1 MTVGQDEKDKDDH
14 SKMVQLL
21 RNGSMVEV
29 RVDKIINGGFHVRV
43 LSENEREHKE
53 NMESLHLSSEK
64 EILQS
69 QSLQEYAAYNFISL
83 SHVDPDKVVGQ
94 LVLFK
99 SRDKS
104 FCRGLVEK
112 RKDTDIPLYIIRNI
126 DTKVAVINIPLTDI
140 RLLPEKYG
148 LKRWPPVTLKFQLSQ
163 VRPITLPIKD
173 GMISNKKVDTNTWD
187 AAAMNFI
194 KREIKDSI
202 VVCKIFGMNPVNGVY
217 DVMMFK
223 QRSLND
229 KAVCINKELIEKG
242 FARQMEPNEKP
253 TVPAPSKGP
262 DYSSTRAS
270 ISTANISV
278 DPRRDTQH
286 SPTRTNNTSVN
297 SSPDYHRNRSPH
309 RADCRLK
316 TVGAREPT
324 PEKNLVG
331 IGGTKSKVNTFSFKR
346 PDIPVPLILGC
357 DDLTPVSSIESCNFN
372 SKIKEL
378 YIKGRGSSHT
388 NLSEI
393 QRYGWPFFEKNRDG
407 VLVFPRDNTLRTELT
422 FLTPL
427 LSTVANGTY
436 HTLPRSYSP
445 KVLIIAPSCED
456 VDLLV
461 RYSQESLHESQKYGL
476 YVRKAYTLSKFCPH
490 ADLWNKQDIVVI
502 TPDSLIK
509 THEEHIPADGKS
521 IYYHS
526 TCHMVLHKS
535 HDLFTRH
542 KESMFKI
549 LSAFREEREEQD
561 YKHVCQITLFS
572 DTWLPMY
579 HAVISK
585 FMDNP
590 VIVIQNRT
598 EAALFGGVTSHVE
611 EFSNAATKR
620 DSFITTTRKLCD
632 RRKKTAVLVRTN
644 PSDIVQMLRT
654 KAVPCE
660 ELDERGF
667 KLRHWT
673 PGSAMVIS
681 DTVAKKYQVPDCDV
695 VLHFDMAGGLA
706 AFNNRLSF
714 LESRFTGISAAQEC
728 LSIFFLTEDEDV
740 QSVNNLVK
748 YLSRHSVT
756 VPKSLQDK
764 ADIGEKE
771 RQKGKAD
778 KPLCRYLRQYGSCT
792 ARACSMRHVVLESD
806 APGSSLKLLDL
817 PLRGKIKVRISSVA
831 DGNRLYGRIM
841 SVEPGKCPNAEEE
854 FQKFSEKVQGWF
866 NDKPALIDEDK
877 LIHDLELGREV
888 VVGVKDK
895 MDGKYYRA
903 RVKSIRYNADRA
915 GTLDGVIA
923 HCLDTGCEGLYPLEQ
938 VYRFPARLAERPAFT
953 TELIVCGIKPTEN
966 DLHFSS
972 YCKKELVE
980 RVVGEELEG
989 NIELTLGNTL
999 WVRTLEK
1006 RQLLPNLKLMSSE
1019 LSVKKIITDKMFGVF
1034 NEEHI
1039 KLLRTAVREAL
1050 PDEVPDENMAVMTS
1064 RVSIAAETRHVV
1076 CVSHVDS
1083 PDKFYV
1089 NIVDNLD
1096 SLAAVEEQINNQK
1109 LLDSILPCWLP
1120 KHTFCIARYSKDE
1133 RWYRGEILRTWHD
1146 KYHVHFVD
1154 YGNEDKAVPS
1164 NFVKTIPSHLL
1175 EYPFQ
1180 AVRCKLADIVPIKD
1194 SWSSA
1199 DQQIMMD
1206 VTDGEYFFLDLIQ
1219 GPDGNNA
1226 HTVKLSYTDDGASLV
1241 DILCREPV
1249 GMNISHVTES
1259 AFSNL
1264 IHSLYKKN
1272 ADKESNDYEMLCS
1285 AEKLESAIT
1294 SPDSK
1299 ISSSDLATLCR
1310 LTKIRSQDEEV
1321 LLHLIRSLTHVVS
1334 RRDEWSD
1341 DIIQETFLRALID
1354 KLTSPS
1360 VLHSAIAELLSAV
1373 GYDRYVFHHCIS
1385 DTNCIVSLCGLCVYK
1400 EDQTPKLLAVL
1411 GAIQTLATAVKR
1423 GEGEDEEL
1431 RHSGYIRKE
1440 ILASGHVRTLC
1451 KFVRESSDK
1460 CLEKVMVVLA
1470 RIFEAEKVSG
1480 SRRVYRTFKE
1490 EGGVTDVCRAT
1501 RRTHSTAVIGIV
1513 KTFDLDNK
1521 ETLTTLKKEG
1531 LADWFKALKEK
1542 RRDFG
1547 TRIACDQFYK
1557 LISAHKIEEKDDL
1570 AIDEP
1575 PPPVMMRVPITTPID
1590 QPIEVLSGIG
1600 LDSITREPTLLW
1612 YQRRKT
1618 VGLSVQVKDVGKYKM
1633 ELREGRNLEFSTWN
1647 SGLLFKFEYCLFAE
1661 VQYMTHSANNS
1672 EVLVTLTKKIPIKW
1686 RGLLQNAAK
1695 KGTIK
1700 LDFSRAV
1707 DSDDETESE
1716 GETRPSPP
1724 PVLPPGENAEIC
1736 IGEAPSSEEYL
1747 TEEEEI
1753 GDDYTTSFFN
1763 EINYNV
1769 DSDDMDAL
1777 E

>member
-1 MTVGQDEKDKDDH
+1 
-14 SKMVQLL
+14 
-21 RNGSMVEV
+21 
-29 RVDKIINGGFHVRV
+29 
-43 LSENEREHKE
+43 
-53 NMESLHLSSEK
+53 
-64 EILQS
+64 
-69 QSLQEYAAYNFISL
+69 
-83 SHVDPDKVVGQ
+83 
-94 LVLFK
+94 
-99 SRDKS
+99 
-104 FCRGLVEK
+104 
-112 RKDTDIPLYIIRNI
+112 
-126 DTKVAVINIPLTDI
+126 
-140 RLLPEKYG
+140 
-148 LKRWPPVTLKFQLSQ
+148 
-163 VRPITLPIKD
+163 
-173 GMISNKKVDTNTWD
+173 
-187 AAAMNFI
+187 
-194 KREIKDSI
+194 
-202 VVCKIFGMNPVNGVY
+202 
-217 DVMMFK
+217 
-223 QRSLND
+223 
-229 KAVCINKELIEKG
+229 
-242 FARQMEPNEKP
+242 
-253 TVPAPSKGP
+253 
-262 DYSSTRAS
+262 
-270 ISTANISV
+270 
-278 DPRRDTQH
+278 
-286 SPTRTNNTSVN
+286 
-297 SSPDYHRNRSPH
+297 
-309 RADCRLK
+309 
-316 TVGAREPT
+316 
-324 PEKNLVG
+324 
-331 IGGTKSKVNTFSFKR
+331 
-346 PDIPVPLILGC
+346 
-357 DDLTPVSSIESCNFN
+357 
-372 SKIKEL
+372 
-378 YIKGRGSSHT
+378 
-388 NLSEI
+388 
-393 QRYGWPFFEKNRDG
+393 
-407 VLVFPRDNTLRTELT
+407 
-422 FLTPL
+422 
-427 LSTVANGTY
+427 
-436 HTLPRSYSP
+436 
-445 KVLIIAPSCED
+445 
-456 VDLLV
+456 
-461 RYSQESLHESQKYGL
+461 
-476 YVRKAYTLSKFCPH
+476 
-490 ADLWNKQDIVVI
+490 
-502 TPDSLIK
+502 
-509 THEEHIPADGKS
+509 
-521 IYYHS
+521 
-526 TCHMVLHKS
+526 
-535 HDLFTRH
+535 
-542 KESMFKI
+542 
-549 LSAFREEREEQD
+549 
-561 YKHVCQITLFS
+561 
-572 DTWLPMY
+572 MY

-660 ELDERGF
+660 ELDERGL

-706 AFNNRLSF
+706 DFNNRLSF

-764 ADIGEKE
+764 ADIGE
-771 RQKGKAD
+771 
-778 KPLCRYLRQYGSCT
+778 
-792 ARACSMRHVVLESD
+792 
-806 APGSSLKLLDL
+806 SLVKSNYQ
-817 PLRGKIKVRISSVA
+817 VRISSVA

-854 FQKFSEKVQGWF
+854 FQKF
-866 NDKPALIDEDK
+866 NEDK

-1064 RVSIAAETRHVV
+1064 RVSIAAETRHVIFGRKSG
-1076 CVSHVDS
+1076 CVVMCA
-1083 PDKFYV
+1083 
-1089 NIVDNLD
+1089 NNLNLEL
-1096 SLAAVEEQINNQK
+1096 SL
-1109 LLDSILPCWLP
+1109 
-1120 KHTFCIARYSKDE
+1120 
-1133 RWYRGEILRTWHD
+1133 
-1146 KYHVHFVD
+1146 
-1154 YGNEDKAVPS
+1154 S
-1164 NFVKTIPSHLL
+1164 NLFQ
-1175 EYPFQ
+1175 YPFQ

-1334 RRDEWSD
+1334 RRD
-1341 DIIQETFLRALID
+1341 
-1354 KLTSPS
+1354 
-1360 VLHSAIAELLSAV
+1360 
-1373 GYDRYVFHHCIS
+1373 VFHHCIS

-1411 GAIQTLATAVKR
+1411 GAIQTLATIVKR